1 MEYLLLNLTLC
12 FFIKPIIL
20 LTRRLL
26 DLILFC
32 NFSVKNLLSN
42 FKPIELLLPV
52 QLIIKKLFIIFL
64 FVLPL
69 NFSLHSSELAVD
81 DFGIIT
87 IMYHRFEENKYP
99 STNIKINDFKEHIE
113 LIKKDNIKFVNPSNF
128 ENELNNNKKERKIL
142 ITIDDGY
149 QSFYDNAWPI
159 LKKDKIP
166 FILFVS
172 TREVGKKGY
181 MSWENIRE
189 IEQYDFVEIGN
200 HSHTHDYLIDFDEKG
215 IQNDLATS
223 IKIFKEELG
232 KNSIFFSYP
241 FGEYSVNLKDIVISL
256 GFKYAFG
263 QHSGVADYTKN
274 LFEMPRFPINEK
286 YGEINRF
293 KTILKTLPFPY
304 KSIQPEERYIDDAN
318 NPPKVNIQ
326 FYDNLINLK
335 NINCFSNE
343 EDKWRNSKIR
353 FNGVNNLN
361 INLEGKFITERG
373 RINCSLRETNGFYRW
388 LGIQFVV
395 KEK

>member
-1 MEYLLLNLTLC
+1 MFFLPFKLN
-12 FFIKPIIL
+12 
-20 LTRRLL
+20 
-26 DLILFC
+26 
-32 NFSVKNLLSN
+32 
-42 FKPIELLLPV
+42 
-52 QLIIKKLFIIFL
+52 
-64 FVLPL
+64 
-69 NFSLHSSELAVD
+69 LHSSELSID

-99 STNIKINDFKEHIE
+99 STNIKIKNFKEHIS
-113 LIKKDNIKFVNPSNF
+113 LIKKDGIKFVNPSDF
-128 ENELNNNKKERKIL
+128 ENELNNNKNVRKIL

-159 LKKDKIP
+159 LKEGKIP

-189 IEQYDFVEIGN
+189 INKYDFVEIGN
-200 HSHTHDYLIDFDEKG
+200 HSHTHDYLIDFEEKK
-215 IQNDLATS
+215 IKDDLETS
-223 IKIFKEELG
+223 INIFKEELG

-241 FGEYSVNLKDIVISL
+241 FGEYSSKLKDIVINLS
-256 GFKYAFG
+256 FKYAFG
-263 QHSGVADYTKN
+263 QHSGVTDSTKN

-286 YGEINRF
+286 YGEIERF

-304 KSIQPEERYIDDAN
+304 KSIHPEERYISDEN
-318 NPPKVNIQ
+318 NPPKVNIE
-326 FYDNLINLK
+326 FYDNIKNLE

-343 EDKWRNSKIR
+343 EDKWRNSKIK
-353 FNGVNNLN
+353 FNGKNNLD
-361 INLEGKFITERG
+361 ISLKGKFITERG
-373 RINCSLRETNGFYRW
+373 RINCSLRETDGFYRW

>member
-1 MEYLLLNLTLC
+1 M
-12 FFIKPIIL
+12 IL
-20 LTRRLL
+20 LTRRLFE
-26 DLILFC
+26 LILFC
-32 NFSVKNLLSN
+32 NFSIKNLLLN

-52 QLIIKKLFIIFL
+52 QFIIKKLLIILLFL
-64 FVLPL
+64 LPFKL
-69 NFSLHSSELAVD
+69 NLNSSEIAID

-99 STNIKINDFKEHIE
+99 STNIRINDFKEHIE
-113 LIKKDNIKFVNPSNF
+113 LIKKNGIKFVNPSNF
-128 ENELNNNKKERKIL
+128 ENELNNNKKERKVL

-149 QSFYDNAWPI
+149 QSFYENAWPI
-159 LKKDKIP
+159 LKRNKIP

-189 IEQYDFVEIGN
+189 IEKYDFVEIGN
-200 HSHTHDYLIDFDEKG
+200 HSHTHDYLIDFIDQE
-215 IQNDLATS
+215 IENDLKKS
-223 IKIFKEELG
+223 ISIFKNEIG
-232 KNSIFFSYP
+232 KNSAFFSYP
-241 FGEYSVNLKDIVISL
+241 FGEYSSNLKNIVIEL

-263 QHSGVADYTKN
+263 QHSGVVDYTKN

-286 YGEINRF
+286 YGEKERF

-304 KSIQPEERYIDDAN
+304 KSIKPQERYISDKN
-318 NPPKVNIQ
+318 NPPKVSIQ
-326 FYDNLINLK
+326 FYDNLKNLN

-343 EDKWRNSKIR
+343 KDKWRNSKIK
-353 FNGVNNLN
+353 FDSKSNLN
-361 INLEGKFITERG
+361 VILEGKFTTERG
-373 RINCSLRETNGFYRW
+373 RINCSLRENNGFYRW